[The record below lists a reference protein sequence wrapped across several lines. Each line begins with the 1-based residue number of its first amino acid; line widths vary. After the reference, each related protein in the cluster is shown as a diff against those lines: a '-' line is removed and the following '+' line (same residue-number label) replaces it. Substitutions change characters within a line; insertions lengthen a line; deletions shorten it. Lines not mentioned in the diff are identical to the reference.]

1 MALTAPRIG
10 DFLGELRRSPGAALT
25 VLILPTS
32 VFVIY
37 DLIRIGDNTL
47 SANFFFASVAVLSV
61 VGAALNQMARG
72 LAHDLSG
79 YWPGHRPELEPNL
92 EPNLKHERKDLP
104 AGSLKDLI
112 AARVVGTVVLS
123 ALAIAPLLIVALLIS
138 PVNLSVGVWL
148 GLAVS
153 IVIGAIPI
161 MLYGLVLALWFG
173 GRARSI
179 ATVSYFA
186 LALGG
191 GLILPP
197 QSMPL
202 IIWRAAVI
210 LPSRHY
216 GDVAWAPVL
225 GWDLA
230 LGNWLWLAGFTVLF
244 GGAALWRLRQE
255 NPVRI

>member
-1 MALTAPRIG
+1 MAQGTPRIG
-10 DFLGELRRSPGAALT
+10 DILGELRRSPGAALT
-25 VLILPTS
+25 VLVLPTV

-37 DLIRIGDNTL
+37 DLTRIGDDVL
-47 SANFFFASVAVLSV
+47 SANFFLASLAVLSV

-72 LAHDLSG
+72 LASDLSG
-79 YWPGHRPELEPNL
+79 YWG
-92 EPNLKHERKDLP
+92 ERKDIPVSGL
-104 AGSLKDLI
+104 SELI
-112 AARVVGTVVLS
+112 AARAVGAAVLS
-123 ALAIAPLLIVALLIS
+123 AMALAPLLIVALLIS
-138 PVNLSVGVWL
+138 PVSLSVGAWL

-153 IVIGAIPI
+153 IVLGGVPI
-161 MLYGLVLALWFG
+161 MLYGLLLAVWFA

-179 ATVSYFA
+179 ATISYFA

-202 IIWRAAVI
+202 LIWRAAVI

-230 LGNWLWLAGFTVLF
+230 LGNWLWLIGFTALF
-244 GGAALWRLRQE
+244 GGAALWRLRQQ

>member
-1 MALTAPRIG
+1 MARGAPRIG
-10 DFLGELRRSPGAALT
+10 DILGELRRSPGVALS
-25 VLILPTS
+25 VLILPTA
-32 VFVIY
+32 VFVVY
-37 DLIRIGDNTL
+37 DLTRIGDSTL

-79 YWPGHRPELEPNL
+79 DWPGNRG
-92 EPNLKHERKDLP
+92 ERKDVS

-112 AARVVGTVVLS
+112 AARMVGTAVLS
-123 ALAIAPLLIVALLIS
+123 AMAIVPLLIVALLIS
-138 PVNLSVGVWL
+138 PLHLSAGAWL

-153 IVIGAIPI
+153 IVIGGVPLV
-161 MLYGLVLALWFG
+161 LYGLILALWFA

-179 ATVSYFA
+179 ANVSYVA

-225 GWDLA
+225 GWGLPIS
-230 LGNWLWLAGFTVLF
+230 NWLWLIGFTVLF
-244 GGAALWRLRQE
+244 GAAAAVRLRQE
-255 NPVRI
+255 TPERA